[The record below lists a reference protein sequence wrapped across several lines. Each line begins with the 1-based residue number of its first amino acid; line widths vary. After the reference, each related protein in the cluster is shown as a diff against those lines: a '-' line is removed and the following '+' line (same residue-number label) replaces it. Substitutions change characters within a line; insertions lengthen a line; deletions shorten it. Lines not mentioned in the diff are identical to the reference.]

1 MLSPG
6 LSNLENL
13 PNDYTKPTIF
23 KLNNY
28 LKKLR
33 VHNNNN
39 NLYIQGTQKVWHR
52 KCINCH
58 NLLDSLKYSLFHTA
72 HYFDIGEEILM
83 DSTYFQQEN
92 PDRIP
97 FSQRPILQAKS
108 HYQV

>member
-13 PNDYTKPTIF
+13 PNDYTKPTVFQI
-23 KLNNY
+23 KNY

-33 VHNNNN
+33 VHNNSN

-52 KCINCH
+52 KYINCH
-58 NLLDSLKYSLFHTA
+58 NLPDSLKYSWFHIA
-72 HYFDIGEEILM
+72 HFFDIGEEIIT
-83 DSTYFQQEN
+83 DIAYFRQEN
-92 PDRIP
+92 PDRIL
-97 FSQRPILQAKS
+97 FYQRPILQAKS